1 MRYIEYESWFD
12 EYEPIMEDNGE
23 TIKDFHPNI
32 VNKEERLQSQEAV
45 EKNKIWTL
53 IDSENG
59 LVITNGLHWINRL
72 DVYITKQ
79 PYNKDEIIEVKY

>member
-1 MRYIEYESWFD
+1 MRYIEFEDWFD
-12 EYEPIMEDNGE
+12 EYEPIMKDNGE
-23 TIKDFHPNI
+23 TLKDFHPNI
-32 VNKEERLQSQEAV
+32 VNEEERLQSQEAI

-59 LVITNGLHWINRL
+59 LVIINGLHWVNRL

-79 PYNKDEIIEVKY
+79 SYNEDEVIEVKY